1 MKSLRAGQLV
11 TVTDDD
17 GAVDAIVSDT
27 SHLPR
32 VVVVA
37 MDADGE
43 AAFRTV
49 HLGRLRPRADAGEHD
64 HAFRQLISAA
74 SAEARAGAPGSNG
87 GVLKGRP
94 AHSGPRMHR
103 PTGRGA

>member
-11 TVTDDD
+11 TVTDDS
-17 GAVDAIVSDT
+17 GTVDAIISDT
-27 SHLPR
+27 SHMPK

-37 MDADGE
+37 LDEEGN
-43 AAFRTV
+43 AAFRDTQIAK
-49 HLGRLRPRADAGEHD
+49 LRPRHDAGPD
-64 HAFRQLISAA
+64 DATLRQLISAA
-74 SAEARAGAPGSNG
+74 SAADRAGAPGSG
-87 GVLKGRP
+87 GNVLKGRP